1 MYIQREATP
10 TPAGIPKSQEVI
22 VYKDNVDVVEGEL
35 HTSPQ
40 SSSNI
45 ENFTRGVTYVF
56 RRLRGYT
63 RRPH

>member
-40 SSSNI
+40 S
-45 ENFTRGVTYVF
+45 
-56 RRLRGYT
+56 
-63 RRPH
+63 